1 MEETENFSERLK
13 KKESTVFTV
22 ESQLIDIKLRLI
34 EEQENMYKHKMT
46 LFEDDKRSQEVIR
59 EKMDKLGR
67 KKARLR
73 TKQRL
78 VKNAQTEASELI
90 KQIFNL
96 AL

>member
-1 MEETENFSERLK
+1 MEETDNFSERLK

-34 EEQENMYKHKMT
+34 AEQENMYKHKLT
-46 LFEDDKRSQEVIR
+46 LLENDRESQEVIR
-59 EKMDKLGR
+59 KKMDKLGR

-78 VKNAQTEASELI
+78 VKNAQTEASE
-90 KQIFNL
+90 
-96 AL
+96 

>member
-1 MEETENFSERLK
+1 MEETDNFSERLK

-34 EEQENMYKHKMT
+34 AEQENMYKHKLT
-46 LFEDDKRSQEVIR
+46 LLENDRESQELIR
-59 EKMDKLGR
+59 KKMDKLGR

-78 VKNAQTEASELI
+78 VKNAQTEASE
-90 KQIFNL
+90 
-96 AL
+96 

>member
-1 MEETENFSERLK
+1 MKETENFSERLK

-34 EEQENMYKHKMT
+34 EEQENMYKHRMT
-46 LFEDDKRSQEVIR
+46 LFENDKDSQELIR
-59 EKMDKLGR
+59 KKMDKLGR

-78 VKNAQTEASELI
+78 VKNAQTEAGEYLI
-90 KQIFNL
+90 MM
-96 AL
+96 